1 MANFGDF
8 FLRGANST
16 FPQTFG
22 RTFQFGLDQQEEQ
35 RKRNELL
42 KAQQEQQGIMSQ
54 IIGGQKVTGASYR
67 GQYAPLDVQTAPMTT
82 EDKFNL
88 YSRLSPTNQN
98 AIEYYNK
105 LTAPKQVKYKEWN
118 GNQYLENPDGS
129 VDWTKPVAEKP
140 DTQTSFEV
148 VKANTIKGYEN
159 YPNDYTV
166 QLTKKNNEIVGQS
179 VPHTFK
185 QQKINIETGE
195 KEDKLDPIAKSFL
208 EDKVKELNGLRG
220 LLSHAPD
227 DNGKYKIYDKLGQ
240 PVAYYTPDE
249 VRKAID
255 NKNAELDN
263 YLKSNGGQAMDDYSY
278 YKEHLGGKPESLWGT
293 IYKNYIKDKNDKKD
307 GVWLQTQRF
316 AFIKD
321 YGFDPTMKYDLGK
334 IK

>member
-1 MANFGDF
+1 MSVIIN
-8 FLRGANST
+8 
-16 FPQTFG
+16 G
-22 RTFQFGLDQQEEQ
+22 RLSNAG
-35 RKRNELL
+35 
-42 KAQQEQQGIMSQ
+42 
-54 IIGGQKVTGASYR
+54 YR
-67 GQYAPLDVQTAPMTT
+67 GMYGISQPTFTP
-82 EDKFNL
+82 
-88 YSRLSPTNQN
+88 LSPEEKSLAFSKLSSQNQD
-98 AIEYYNK
+98 AIKYYDK
-105 LTAPKQVKYKEWN
+105 LTAPKQVKYIEWN

-166 QLTKKNNEIVGQS
+166 QLTKKNGEIVGQS

-195 KEDKLDPIAKSFL
+195 KDDKLDPIAKSFL

-227 DNGKYKIYDKLGQ
+227 KDGKYQIYDKLGQ
-240 PVAYYTPDE
+240 SVTEYTPDQ
-249 VRKAID
+249 VQKAIA

-263 YLKSNGGQAMDDYSY
+263 YLKSNGGQAMDDYGY
-278 YKEHLGGKPESLWGT
+278 YKEQVKGKPESLWGT
-293 IYKNYIKDKNDKKD
+293 IYKNYIKDKNDEKD

-321 YGFDPTMKYDLGK
+321 YGFDPTMKYHLGK